1 MKKLI
6 VTLTLILTLCS
17 TNLSHAADR
26 YVTLLRIAGDTS
38 TASQVIAADEVVTC
52 VLAHCTYGGRRPDI
66 DVVIGGQALDMGQ
79 ISTFR
84 SAPNATTRN
93 GFYQWSIAGPCT
105 VTLKGTV
112 SADTHYIVTLKISPN
127 PNIMGVKQ

>member
-1 MKKLI
+1 MKKLFVTLTII
-6 VTLTLILTLCS
+6 VTLCS
-17 TNLSHAADR
+17 ASLSHAADR

-52 VLAHCTYGGRRPDI
+52 VLAHCTYSDRRPDI
-66 DVVIGGQALDMGQ
+66 DVVIGGQALNMSQ

-84 SAPNATTRN
+84 GASGSSTVL

-105 VTLKGTV
+105 VTLKGT
-112 SADTHYIVTLKISPN
+112 SLADTHYIVTLKISPN